1 MINLTKEQ
9 IKEIAE
15 QLDCGFRSFVHKE
28 NGELLF
34 TPDTL
39 RHPDMD
45 LNAWSEE
52 NEKLDNNF
60 MDYLE
65 IEPLESRDSFQIM
78 ANFAESLTDSNKL
91 KEKLFNALN
100 RRGPFREFNFVI
112 DNSGEYREEW
122 FKFKDQKLRDWVQE
136 NIDRFNDMI
145 KE

>member
-45 LNAWSEE
+45 LDAWSEE

-78 ANFAESLTDSNKL
+78 ADFAESLTDSNKL